1 LVIDLVILSCLM
13 IVPFFSLTA
22 KVEHF
27 PETTKKK
34 ATKLHFR
41 GFFHDFSLIRFAKA
55 LRNSLSYQ

>member
-1 LVIDLVILSCLM
+1 M

-34 ATKLHFR
+34 ATNLHFR
-41 GFFHDFSLIRFAKA
+41 GFFHDFSFIRSAKA
-55 LRNSLSYQ
+55 QRNSLSCQ